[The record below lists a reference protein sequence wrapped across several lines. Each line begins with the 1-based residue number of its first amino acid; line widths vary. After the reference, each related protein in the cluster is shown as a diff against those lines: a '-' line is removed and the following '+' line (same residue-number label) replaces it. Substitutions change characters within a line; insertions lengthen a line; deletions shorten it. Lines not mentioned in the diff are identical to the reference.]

1 MTTSAPAAASRC
13 AGGRGAATPSA
24 AAVAA
29 GQEGDDD
36 AEERH
41 DAADYRL
48 QDVAHAGDDGHDHAA
63 DCAQDGLDAGYYGT
77 HVRGCL

>member
-1 MTTSAPAAASRC
+1 MTTSAPTAASRAC
-13 AGGRGAATPSA
+13 TRGRGAAATPSA
-24 AAVAA
+24 VAVAA

-48 QDVAHAGDDGHDHAA
+48 QDIAHAGDDGHDHAA
-63 DCAQDGLDAGYYGT
+63 DRAQDGLD
-77 HVRGCL
+77 LLQ